1 MGEAKKRKLKDPL
14 YGKVPNRNLPRGIVI
29 TSPMEIEGRSL
40 RISGSNLHPE
50 ELRFALLY
58 WDKLAWPSQDIIGG
72 SYTDDEIKLIDN
84 GVIERPHFYV
94 NGDVAEGMLN
104 GCLSIFKEKSESSPG
119 LWSLSEGERSLL
131 AVVDR
136 NNFDAVGG
144 LSVRLVRS
152 IPIPSVDMSIEQI
165 LKFKEKRRDELLA
178 LRSCLENTTQDV
190 NFMGSPDEYLTYQI
204 NKMRDAC
211 SNLLRVSSEWQS
223 PFYLSDLGLSMGD
236 TFTGLA
242 AAGLTF
248 NKMLESTGSITGA
261 MLSGTLAGAVS
272 LSVTPRLRWIK
283 KNLGPYKYVY
293 KMHREF
299 V

>member
-29 TSPMEIEGRSL
+29 TSPMEIEGQSL
-40 RISGSNLHPE
+40 TSRGFNLHPE

-58 WDKLAWPSQDIIGG
+58 WDKLAWPSQNLIGG
-72 SYTDDEIKLIDN
+72 DYTDDEVQLIKN
-84 GVIERPHFYV
+84 GVIERPHFDI

-104 GCLSIFKEKSESSPG
+104 GCLRIFKKNSESSPG
-119 LWSLSEGERSLL
+119 LWSLSEGEKSLL
-131 AVVDR
+131 TAVDR

-152 IPIPSVDMSIEQI
+152 IPIPSVDMSVEQI
-165 LKFKEKRRDELLA
+165 LTFKEKRRDELWA
-178 LRSCLENTTQDV
+178 LRSCLENTTQDI

-223 PFYLSDLGLSMGD
+223 PFYLSDVGLSMGD
-236 TFTGLA
+236 TFAGLG

-248 NKMLESTGSITGA
+248 NKVLEGTGNITGA
-261 MLSGTLAGAVS
+261 MLSGALAGAVS
-272 LSVTPRLRWIK
+272 ISVTPRLRWIK

-293 KMHREF
+293 KMHREL